1 MKRSIFIFT
10 IIALS
15 IPAVLA
21 QGDDYKKG
29 EFYVGYSGGQID
41 RGFDSSVP
49 ASGFFFDRELD
60 NDPYHGANVSAVY
73 NVSRYIGLK
82 ADFSAAYN
90 RTGFNVT
97 VPGPGGSTFAFD
109 TRNSLYNALGG
120 IQIKNNSADKRF
132 KPFVHALVGVGHG
145 RTKVK
150 SVTCPVGVDCSG
162 LVGGSETGLA
172 GAFGGGLDIKLS
184 NHIDLRLVQIDYNP
198 IKFQDGIQKNIRLGI
213 GIVFK

>member
-1 MKRSIFIFT
+1 MKKTILIFT
-10 IIALS
+10 IITIS
-15 IPAVLA
+15 ITAVLA

-60 NDPYHGANVSAVY
+60 NDGYHGANVSAVY

-90 RTGFNVT
+90 RTAFNVT
-97 VPGPGGSTFAFD
+97 VPGSSTFAFD

-150 SVTCPVGVDCSG
+150 SVTCPVSVDCSG

-184 NHIDLRLVQIDYNP
+184 SHVDLRLVQIDYNP

>member
-1 MKRSIFIFT
+1 
-10 IIALS
+10 LS
-15 IPAVLA
+15 ISSVLA

-49 ASGFFFDRELD
+49 ASGFFFDREFD

-90 RTGFNVT
+90 RTDFNVT
-97 VPGPGGSTFAFD
+97 VPGGSTFAFD

-120 IQIKNNSADKRF
+120 IQIKNNSAGKRF
-132 KPFVHALVGVGHG
+132 KPFAHALVGVGHG

-150 SVTCPVGVDCSG
+150 SVVCSAGVDCSG

-172 GAFGGGLDIKLS
+172 GAFGGGLDIKLG
-184 NHIDLRLVQIDYNP
+184 NHLDLRLVQIDYNP

>member
-1 MKRSIFIFT
+1 MKRSIFILT
-10 IIALS
+10 IITMS
-15 IPAVLA
+15 VTAVLA

-73 NVSRYIGLK
+73 NVSRYLGLK

-90 RTGFNVT
+90 RTQFNVT
-97 VPGPGGSTFAFD
+97 VPGSTPFAFD

-120 IQIKNNSADKRF
+120 IQIKNNSTDKRF

-150 SVTCPVGVDCSG
+150 SVTCPVSVDCSG

-172 GAFGGGLDIKLS
+172 GAFGGGLDIKLG
-184 NHIDLRLVQIDYNP
+184 NHVDLRLVQIDYNP
-198 IKFQDGIQKNIRLGI
+198 IKFQDGIQKNVRLGI

>member
-1 MKRSIFIFT
+1 MKKTILIFT
-10 IIALS
+10 IITIS
-15 IPAVLA
+15 ITAVLA

-49 ASGFFFDRELD
+49 ASGFFFDREFD

-97 VPGPGGSTFAFD
+97 VPGGSTFAFD

-150 SVTCPVGVDCSG
+150 SVICPVGVDCSG

-184 NHIDLRLVQIDYNP
+184 GHIDLRLVQIDYNP